1 MGLVQFATRSAAAFE
16 VMFYAHF
23 NYSKRGE
30 KRDELMRLL

>member
-16 VMFYAHF
+16 VMLYAHS
-23 NYSKRGE
+23 NYSKRAE